1 MAYYILC
8 KTHKDISYET
18 GFCNIPEAIVIPARI
33 LVLDVLTNHLGLSK
47 WQDKF
52 FTDPAELHL
61 AVMKLGLIDH

>member
-1 MAYYILC
+1 MKEVSVIQEAMVIL
-8 KTHKDISYET
+8 
-18 GFCNIPEAIVIPARI
+18 ARI

-61 AVMKLGLIDH
+61 SVMKLGLTDH

>member
-1 MAYYILC
+1 MKEVSVIQ
-8 KTHKDISYET
+8 
-18 GFCNIPEAIVIPARI
+18 EAMVIPARI

-61 AVMKLGLIDH
+61 SVMKLGLTDH